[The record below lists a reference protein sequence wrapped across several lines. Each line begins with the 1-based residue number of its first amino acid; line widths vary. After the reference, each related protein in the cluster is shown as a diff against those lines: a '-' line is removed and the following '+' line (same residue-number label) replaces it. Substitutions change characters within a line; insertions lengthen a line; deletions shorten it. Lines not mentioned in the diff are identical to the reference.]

1 MADGPDDPLVAPSLP
16 TIERPS
22 SRGSADTATCLNL
35 SGLTAADAEWF
46 DGLAAAK
53 REGAEGCSD
62 PATRAE
68 YEAEAAGLEALVARL
83 RDPTHGVP
91 TPLSGQGG
99 ETAPPDNPD
108 MPWRYREVAQAV
120 AARPGMLAADASL
133 ARLGLARDAN
143 VLTMAVETAQDL
155 GANTATE
162 KMLAHQLAAAHRLA
176 MELLAQASAE
186 ARKYRRAPHLNTGA
200 LVEAART
207 ATAASRV
214 MDACTRSA
222 VGQDRLRNGGR
233 QVVTVQHV
241 TVGDGGQAVVAGNV
255 EPRSSRGRQAA

>member
-1 MADGPDDPLVAPSLP
+1 MADEPDQPPLFSLA
-16 TIERPS
+16 TNEVS
-22 SRGSADTATCLNL
+22 SPASTDAAIRTDL

-68 YEAEAAGLEALVARL
+68 YEAEA
-83 RDPTHGVP
+83 H
-91 TPLSGQGG
+91 
-99 ETAPPDNPD
+99 
-108 MPWRYREVAQAV
+108 
-120 AARPGMLAADASL
+120 
-133 ARLGLARDAN
+133 
-143 VLTMAVETAQDL
+143 
-155 GANTATE
+155 
-162 KMLAHQLAAAHRLA
+162 
-176 MELLAQASAE
+176 
-186 ARKYRRAPHLNTGA
+186 KYRWAPHLNTGA

-233 QVVTVQHV
+233 QIVTVQHV
-241 TVGDGGQAVVAGNV
+241 TVGDGGRAVVAGNV

>member
-1 MADGPDDPLVAPSLP
+1 MADEPDDPLVAPSLP
-16 TIERPS
+16 TIERQS
-22 SRGSADTATCLNL
+22 SRCSADTATCPNL

-83 RDPTHGVP
+83 RDPAAHGVP
-91 TPLSGQGG
+91 RPLSGQGG

-143 VLTMAVETAQDL
+143 VLTMAVETAQD
-155 GANTATE
+155 A
-162 KMLAHQLAAAHRLA
+162 R
-176 MELLAQASAE
+176 
-186 ARKYRRAPHLNTGA
+186 RKYRNREDAGTPACSRASPRNGT
-200 LVEAART
+200 
-207 ATAASRV
+207 
-214 MDACTRSA
+214 ACTG
-222 VGQDRLRNGGR
+222 VGRGT
-233 QVVTVQHV
+233 QVPTGTAPQHRR
-241 TVGDGGQAVVAGNV
+241 AG
-255 EPRSSRGRQAA
+255 